1 MDSSDSGGHE
11 NPVGV
16 LTVLRQLALIV
27 VGDAEIKTP
36 QSAALTNYCVNLF

>member
-1 MDSSDSGGHE
+1 MDSSDSGGQHE

-27 VGDAEIKTP
+27 VGDEVKTP
-36 QSAALTNYCVNLF
+36 QSAALTNYRVNLF

>member
-11 NPVGV
+11 NPVAV

-27 VGDAEIKTP
+27 VGDVEVKTL
-36 QSAALTNYCVNLF
+36 QSAVLTNYCVN